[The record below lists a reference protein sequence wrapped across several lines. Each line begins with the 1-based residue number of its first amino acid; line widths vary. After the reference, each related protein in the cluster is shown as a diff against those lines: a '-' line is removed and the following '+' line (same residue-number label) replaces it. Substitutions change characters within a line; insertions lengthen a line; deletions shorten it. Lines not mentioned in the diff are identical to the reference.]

1 MSPSDFITQRQAAFG
16 EFLDSSFLADV
27 HICPAADADN
37 SRSVVRLHS
46 AVLAAASGFW
56 RETLS
61 DVNVQGELFLGA
73 GITDAMATEDMSV
86 AKYSMTAID
95 SNQILGEPS
104 MSFQI

>member
-27 HICPAADADN
+27 HICPAAAAADN
-37 SRSVVRLHS
+37 SRSAVRLHS

-73 GITDAMATEDMSV
+73 GITDAMATEDISV
-86 AKYSMTAID
+86 A
-95 SNQILGEPS
+95 L
-104 MSFQI
+104 